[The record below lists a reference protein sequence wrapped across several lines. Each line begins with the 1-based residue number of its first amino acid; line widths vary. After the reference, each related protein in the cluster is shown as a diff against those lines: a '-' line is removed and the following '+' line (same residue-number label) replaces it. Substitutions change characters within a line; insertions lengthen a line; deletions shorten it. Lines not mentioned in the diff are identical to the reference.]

1 MNLEFRIE
9 DGAASH
15 EGQVRSVNEDRHACL
30 RGAGIWVVADG
41 MGGHHDGQF
50 ASQQIVDTL
59 GEAYAPDGLEIACE
73 AVSAAIHRANAV
85 IYDRACEIGQQI
97 GSTVVTLVVRA
108 GEFAVLWAGDSR
120 AYLYR
125 DSELIRLTR
134 DHSQVEDLL
143 EQGRIGEDEIASH
156 PLRHVLLRA
165 VGVEQT
171 LQIDAIRDFVEP
183 GDLFLLCS
191 DGLHGV
197 LADSEIAGVLR
208 DAGAGASGQL
218 VQRCLERGAPDNV
231 TVALVGV
238 HAAECLAS
246 GAGIQ

>member
-1 MNLEFRIE
+1 MSFRIE

-15 EGQVRSVNEDRHACL
+15 EGRVRQVNEDSHACL
-30 RGAGIWVVADG
+30 PGSGVWVVADG

-50 ASQQIVDTL
+50 ASQQIVELL
-59 GEAYAPDGLEIACE
+59 GQANSHDGLESACE
-73 AVSAAIHRANAV
+73 TVSAAIHRANER
-85 IYDRACEIGQQI
+85 IFERSRELGQQI
-97 GSTVVTLVVRA
+97 GSTVVALVVRG

-125 DSELIRLTR
+125 DGELIRLTR

-143 EQGRIGEDEIASH
+143 EQGMICEDDIAAH
-156 PLRHVLLRA
+156 PLRHVLSRA
-165 VGVEQT
+165 VGVEAT

-191 DGLHGV
+191 DGLHG
-197 LADSEIAGVLR
+197 LLSEAEIAGILSR
-208 DAGAGASGQL
+208 EGSAASGRL
-218 VQRCLERGAPDNV
+218 VQQCLDRGAPDNV

-238 HAAECLAS
+238 HAAEFLTS
-246 GAGIQ
+246 VAGTQ